1 MIGDVIVIA
10 ILVVVFTLVIRT
22 MIKTKKAGKSLECG
36 MDCSHCKGCHSN
48 MKEQTGNDRRKYV
61 KGSVGTERTDSR
73 TAQGKWLPHH
83 KAEIDPFRRDS
94 EF

>member
-48 MKEQTGNDRRKYV
+48 MKYQTGNDRRKYV
-61 KGSVGTERTDSR
+61 KGSVGTGS
-73 TAQGKWLPHH
+73 QLQ
-83 KAEIDPFRRDS
+83 
-94 EF
+94 

>member
-22 MIKTKKAGKSLECG
+22 MIKTKKAGKRLECG

-48 MKEQTGNDRRKYV
+48 MK
-61 KGSVGTERTDSR
+61 
-73 TAQGKWLPHH
+73 
-83 KAEIDPFRRDS
+83 
-94 EF
+94 

>member
-36 MDCSHCKGCHSN
+36 MDCSNCKGSNSN
-48 MKEQTGNDRRKYV
+48 MK
-61 KGSVGTERTDSR
+61 
-73 TAQGKWLPHH
+73 
-83 KAEIDPFRRDS
+83 
-94 EF
+94 